1 MSHDSNFASPQAP
14 SRNLIED
21 TQTRTWILIGV
32 GTLLL
37 FASYA
42 NSLYRIAMEWQQ
54 PEYSHGYLIP
64 AFAAVLMWMRR
75 EPFEEEVPSSHRW
88 WGVLLLLVGTAIRV
102 YGTYTV
108 RFTVDYIS
116 LIPSLMG
123 VFVLVGGLRTLRWA
137 GPPIAFL
144 VFMLP
149 LPGFLK
155 DGLLRPLQ
163 TIATQFSVYAMQ
175 TLGVEVYRDGNV
187 IHLEK
192 MDMNVI
198 DACSGLRMLT
208 IFLALSVAIAMVYTA
223 RPWWERLIIVV
234 SAIPVAVMVN
244 VIRITITGVLY
255 NLDVSPEVA
264 DFFFHK
270 GAGLLMMPM
279 AMVILFTELAILSR
293 LIIETGPATVG
304 PRSVGFVPRGPA
316 PNG

>member
-1 MSHDSNFASPQAP
+1 MAQGSTSHP
-14 SRNLIED
+14 SSQNLIQD
-21 TQTRTWILIGV
+21 TQQRTWIWIGI

-37 FASYA
+37 CLSYA
-42 NSLYRIAMEWQQ
+42 NSLYNIAVEWQQ

-75 EPFEEEVPSSHRW
+75 EPFSEKVPLSDRW
-88 WGVLLLLVGTAIRV
+88 WGVFLLVLGTAIRV

-163 TIATQFSVYAMQ
+163 AIATRCSVYTMQ

-234 SAIPVAVMVN
+234 SAVPVAVIVN
-244 VIRITITGVLY
+244 VIRITITGLLY

-279 AMVILFTELAILSR
+279 AMVILFVELGILSR
-293 LIIETGPATVG
+293 LMIETGPVTTG
-304 PRSVGFVPRGPA
+304 PRSVGFVPKVPTAKGS
-316 PNG
+316 

>member
-1 MSHDSNFASPQAP
+1 MTQNSHFVSSPVP
-14 SRNLIED
+14 SQSLLKD

-32 GTLLL
+32 ATLVL
-37 FASYA
+37 FASYY
-42 NSLYRIAMEWQQ
+42 NSLNRIRLEWQQ

-64 AFAAVLMWMRR
+64 AFAAVLMLMRR
-75 EPFEEEVPSSHRW
+75 EPFEEVVPLSHRW

-123 VFVLVGGLRTLRWA
+123 VFVLVGGVRTLRWA

-163 TIATQFSVYAMQ
+163 LIATRCSVYAMQ

-234 SAIPVAVMVN
+234 SAFPVAVLVN
-244 VIRITITGVLY
+244 VIRITITGLLY

-279 AMVILFTELAILSR
+279 AMAILFAELGILSR
-293 LIIETGPATVG
+293 LIIETGPATTG
-304 PRSVGFVPRGPA
+304 PRSVGFVPKGPA